1 MTSLKTLA
9 LLKDS
14 VEIKV
19 NLDGLPLLRHVRR
32 LFLKVIT
39 DL

>member
-19 NLDGLPLLRHVRR
+19 NLDGLP
-32 LFLKVIT
+32 
-39 DL
+39 